1 MPVILWG
8 IFQTA
13 MWVYAGFQLCNL
25 FHFGRAQA
33 ASGNGWTVSLV
44 WASVIVAVLCAVFPS
59 VRSIVIKAL
68 AYLYRK
74 FKAVGDAVK
83 AEAEKT
89 EAK

>member
-33 ASGNGWTVSLV
+33 ASGNSWTVSLV
-44 WASVIVAVLCAVFPS
+44 WASVIVAVLCAIFPS
-59 VRSIVIKAL
+59 VRKIVVKAE
-68 AYLYRK
+68 AWVYRK
-74 FKAVGDAVK
+74 IASHAEEVK

-89 EAK
+89 GAK